1 MCYAQRYHNILFHT
15 QDASPI
21 VNLQSGAM
29 RRHAMESL
37 TLLAKHRGLSDRWAD
52 IRKRYSLKWSGGDNG
67 SVQSLQRFFDESK
80 TVDKMIQWVKQ
91 AIATLPDNMAAILRY
106 NVLTG
111 LRPVEVL
118 QSIRLLL
125 LTENNNHLGVP
136 GQQYY
141 NESKQ
146 CLEHFRFPDIF
157 IRHTKC
163 AYISFISKEQLS
175 AIGVLD
181 SKNPTIGIPTYE
193 RLSYHIR
200 RATGLSMRMAYCR
213 KIFAS
218 YLRSEGIQPEFADLL
233 QGRVSQSILTR
244 HYLTPDSS
252 LRDNVLAAI
261 ENLRDKL

>member
-1 MCYAQRYHNILFHT
+1 MCYAQRYHNILFQT

-29 RRHAMESL
+29 RRHAIESL

-106 NVLTG
+106 NVLTE
-111 LRPVEVL
+111 LRPVEAL
-118 QSIRLLL
+118 QSIKLLL
-125 LTENNNHLGVP
+125 LTENNNHLGAS

-163 AYISFISKEQLS
+163 ALS
-175 AIGVLD
+175 HLCRR
-181 SKNPTIGIPTYE
+181 NNFR
-193 RLSYHIR
+193 RL
-200 RATGLSMRMAYCR
+200 A
-213 KIFAS
+213 F
-218 YLRSEGIQPEFADLL
+218 
-233 QGRVSQSILTR
+233 
-244 HYLTPDSS
+244 
-252 LRDNVLAAI
+252 
-261 ENLRDKL
+261 

>member
-1 MCYAQRYHNILFHT
+1 VLCTRYHNILFQT

-111 LRPVEVL
+111 LRPVEAL
-118 QSIRLLL
+118 QSIKLLL
-125 LTENNNHLGVP
+125 LTQNNNHLGAP

-146 CLEHFRFPDIF
+146 CL
-157 IRHTKC
+157 
-163 AYISFISKEQLS
+163 
-175 AIGVLD
+175 
-181 SKNPTIGIPTYE
+181 
-193 RLSYHIR
+193 
-200 RATGLSMRMAYCR
+200 
-213 KIFAS
+213 
-218 YLRSEGIQPEFADLL
+218 
-233 QGRVSQSILTR
+233 
-244 HYLTPDSS
+244 
-252 LRDNVLAAI
+252 RDNVLAAI
-261 ENLRDKL
+261 ENLREKL

>member
-1 MCYAQRYHNILFHT
+1 
-15 QDASPI
+15 
-21 VNLQSGAM
+21 
-29 RRHAMESL
+29 
-37 TLLAKHRGLSDRWAD
+37 
-52 IRKRYSLKWSGGDNG
+52 
-67 SVQSLQRFFDESK
+67 
-80 TVDKMIQWVKQ
+80 VDKMIQWVKQ

-125 LTENNNHLGVP
+125 TENNNHLGAP

-181 SKNPTIGIPTYE
+181 SKNL
-193 RLSYHIR
+193 LSVYQ
-200 RATGLSMRMAYCR
+200 LMR
-213 KIFAS
+213 
-218 YLRSEGIQPEFADLL
+218 D
-233 QGRVSQSILTR
+233 
-244 HYLTPDSS
+244 
-252 LRDNVLAAI
+252 
-261 ENLRDKL
+261 

>member
-1 MCYAQRYHNILFHT
+1 
-15 QDASPI
+15 
-21 VNLQSGAM
+21 
-29 RRHAMESL
+29 MESL

-67 SVQSLQRFFDESK
+67 CVQSLQRFFDESK

-106 NVLTG
+106 NVLTE
-111 LRPVEVL
+111 LRPVEAS
-118 QSIRLLL
+118 QSIKLLL
-125 LTENNNHLGVP
+125 FTENNNHLGAS

-175 AIGVLD
+175 AIGILD
-181 SKNPTIGIPTYE
+181 SKN
-193 RLSYHIR
+193 LSVYQ
-200 RATGLSMRMAYCR
+200 LMR
-213 KIFAS
+213 
-218 YLRSEGIQPEFADLL
+218 D
-233 QGRVSQSILTR
+233 
-244 HYLTPDSS
+244 
-252 LRDNVLAAI
+252 
-261 ENLRDKL
+261 

>member
-1 MCYAQRYHNILFHT
+1 LQNIGAFLIDGPIYAN
-15 QDASPI
+15 
-21 VNLQSGAM
+21 V
-29 RRHAMESL
+29 
-37 TLLAKHRGLSDRWAD
+37 TLSNGQ
-52 IRKRYSLKWSGGDNG
+52 GEDNG

-91 AIATLPDNMAAILRY
+91 AIATLPDNVAAVLRY

-125 LTENNNHLGVP
+125 LTENNNHLGAP
-136 GQQYY
+136 GRQQYY

-175 AIGVLD
+175 AIGILD
-181 SKNPTIGIPTYE
+181 SKDPTVYQ
-193 RLSYHIR
+193 L
-200 RATGLSMRMAYCR
+200 MR
-213 KIFAS
+213 
-218 YLRSEGIQPEFADLL
+218 
-233 QGRVSQSILTR
+233 
-244 HYLTPDSS
+244 
-252 LRDNVLAAI
+252 N
-261 ENLRDKL
+261 

>member
-1 MCYAQRYHNILFHT
+1 
-15 QDASPI
+15 
-21 VNLQSGAM
+21 
-29 RRHAMESL
+29 L

-80 TVDKMIQWVKQ
+80 TMDKMIQWVKQ
-91 AIATLPDNMAAILRY
+91 AIATLSDNTAAILRY

-111 LRPVEVL
+111 LRPVEAL

-125 LTENNNHLGVP
+125 LTENNNHLGP
-136 GQQYY
+136 SGQQYY

-175 AIGVLD
+175 AIGILD
-181 SKNPTIGIPTYE
+181 SNDAIGIPTYE

-218 YLRSEGIQPEFADLL
+218 YLRSEGIQPEFVDLL

-252 LRDNVLAAI
+252 MRDNVLAAI
-261 ENLRDKL
+261 ENLREKL